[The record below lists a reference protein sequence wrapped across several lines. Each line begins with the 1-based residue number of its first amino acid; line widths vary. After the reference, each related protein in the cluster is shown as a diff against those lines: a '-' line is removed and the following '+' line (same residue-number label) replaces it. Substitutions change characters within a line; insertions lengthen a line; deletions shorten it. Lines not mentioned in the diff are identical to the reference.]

1 MDAMKRSLM
10 VVAAMFAMAST
21 SAVAGD
27 VLERNTDTPPSAVPM
42 TDAQLDEITAAGA
55 TTVVLVFNS
64 GNAFVEPKAGKNHM
78 TCVNCLGA
86 FADAEG
92 TFVVLGVINRGHP
105 MSDPIFKCLGRCP
118 VGLGF

>member
-1 MDAMKRSLM
+1 MDMKRSLM
-10 VVAAMFAMAST
+10 VLAAVFAMAST
-21 SAVAGD
+21 SAIAGD
-27 VLERNTDTPPSAVPM
+27 VLERNTDTRPSKAVPM

-86 FADAEG
+86 FPNAEG
-92 TFVVLGVINRGHP
+92 TFVVLGVINRAHP
-105 MSDPIFKCLGRCP
+105 MSDPMLNCLGRCP